1 MKQKA
6 NDAMTTARI
15 PSCRVH
21 GLGGIR
27 LRQRASP
34 QMAARLVR
42 SANRGERR
50 IPNESKHPQHSAILT
65 EVIDTIERRMTIPL
79 AVVVPFLGLGL
90 IYTGH
95 FSLWKSE
102 WLVISIVLYI
112 VAFSFAIFV
121 QNRNSAALVRALRD
135 IPPGPPPPGATGP
148 PPQIAALV
156 NKTRIG
162 GIFLTVLVVA
172 IAILMVWRP
181 GNCQGPC

>member
-1 MKQKA
+1 MPGWFIFFL
-6 NDAMTTARI
+6 TTHILAVI
-15 PSCRVH
+15 VAFGPTFAFP
-21 GLGGIR
+21 LIGG
-27 LRQRASP
+27 
-34 QMAARLVR
+34 MA
-42 SANRGERR
+42 G
-50 IPNESKHPQHSAILT
+50 KHPQYSAILT

>member
-1 MKQKA
+1 MPGWFIFFL
-6 NDAMTTARI
+6 TTHILAVI
-15 PSCRVH
+15 VAFGPTFAFP
-21 GLGGIR
+21 LIGG
-27 LRQRASP
+27 
-34 QMAARLVR
+34 MA
-42 SANRGERR
+42 G
-50 IPNESKHPQHSAILT
+50 KHPQHSAILT

-121 QNRNSAALVRALRD
+121 QNRNSAALVRTLRD